1 MATDSNQLRELVIA
15 AVKDR
20 KGTNIAVLNV
30 SRLTDITDFMVIAS
44 GRSQRQVKS
53 IAEHVAEQAKIVGY
67 PCAGTEGLEY
77 GDWVLLDLYDVITH
91 IMTPE
96 TRDFYQ
102 LEKLWGESGPRVTR
116 ASLTT

>member
-1 MATDSNQLRELVIA
+1 MATESNQLHELIIA
-15 AVKDR
+15 AVEDR
-20 KGTNIAVLNV
+20 KGINIVTLEV

-53 IAEHVAEQAKIVGY
+53 IAQYVTEQAKIAGY
-67 PCAGTEGLEY
+67 PTAGTEGLEY
-77 GDWVLLDLYDVITH
+77 GDWVLLDLYDVIVH

-102 LEKLWGESGPRVTR
+102 LEKLWSGSGARPTH